1 MCKWASVLPSCVGC
15 CQRDSIMSHLI
26 QSPEV
31 ICMTGRLGEKRSSA
45 ARAQNSSKVCGS
57 YEVLYGLHREACPWP
72 SGNALPDDPGPC
84 QLAHW
89 HSQCSA
95 CLPPTHTHTPWQQP
109 VHALEGDACELLE
122 TASEY
127 AQKAGPTLWDWKRAH
142 KFEHLALPYRKQ
154 VGGCQHPPFFY
165 KIKRRHTILRTPTP
179 PQEGT
184 RSVEQDCP

>member
-1 MCKWASVLPSCVGC
+1 MDFIVKPAHDLLGMPYLMTLDPVNWPTGTPSALHAS
-15 CQRDSIMSHLI
+15 
-26 QSPEV
+26 
-31 ICMTGRLGEKRSSA
+31 
-45 ARAQNSSKVCGS
+45 
-57 YEVLYGLHREACPWP
+57 
-72 SGNALPDDPGPC
+72 
-84 QLAHW
+84 
-89 HSQCSA
+89 
-95 CLPPTHTHTPWQQP
+95 PPHTHTPWQQP